1 MKPGFSTIMSAQFF
15 SSLAD
20 NALFVVAVEL
30 LRRSGAPEWQS
41 AALVPMFA
49 LFYVLLAPFVG
60 AFADAQPKGR
70 VMFISNA
77 IKVVGCLM
85 MISGA
90 PPLLAYA
97 IVGLGAAAYSPAKYG
112 ILTEL
117 LPPSLLVKANGWIE
131 GLTIASIILG
141 VVLGGALV
149 SDAVH
154 AWLLALQLPGMAPA
168 LHNPVQAA
176 MACIIVIYALAAF
189 INLFIP
195 RTSVARRPMWKGSNL
210 GVLGSF
216 QAMMRDFVTS
226 NNRLW
231 NDRLGQIALATT
243 TLFWGVS
250 GNLRYIVL
258 AWSAVALGMG
268 TTEASSLLGIVAL
281 GTAVGAVVSSTRG
294 AARTRHQCAA
304 GGRSHGRSGDADAL
318 GWESVRSLPH
328 TSALERPPVLGGAHL
343 RAGGLAGRIH
353 GGAHECAV
361 AASWPHADGRRPLHR
376 GAELQRAGLHPG
388 AGPVVCAGHAPGAF
402 GPGGD
407 DGIWRRGAG
416 HDAAHHGLASAQPAH
431 RRRAHRPRSG
441 DDSPRLPSP
450 GLERVG
456 PVGLLR
462 LNVVA
467 ALPLKTAQ
475 LLQLLPRKPLRNPNL
490 NSV

>member
-90 PPLLAYA
+90 PALLAYA

-154 AWLLALQLPGMAPA
+154 AWLLALELPGLESA

-176 MACIIVIYALAAF
+176 MACIVVIYALAAL
-189 INLFIP
+189 INVFIP

-243 TLFWGVS
+243 TLFWGAS

-281 GTAVGAVVSSTRG
+281 GTAVGAVVSSTRVRLERATSVLPVG
-294 AARTRHQCAA
+294 AAMGAVVMLMHWV
-304 GGRSHGRSGDADAL
+304 G
-318 GWESVRSLPH
+318 SLYGHWH
-328 TSALERPPVLGGAHL
+328 T
-343 RAGGLAGRIH
+343 
-353 GGAHECAV
+353 
-361 AASWPHADGRRPLHR
+361 
-376 GAELQRAGLHPG
+376 
-388 AGPVVCAGHAPGAF
+388 
-402 GPGGD
+402 
-407 DGIWRRGAG
+407 
-416 HDAAHHGLASAQPAH
+416 PAH
-431 RRRAHRPRSG
+431 WSG
-441 DDSPRLPSP
+441 HLYWVVPIFVL
-450 GLERVG
+450 
-456 PVGLLR
+456 VGLLGGYM
-462 LNVVA
+462 VVPMNA
-467 ALPLKTAQ
+467 
-475 LLQLLPRKPLRNPNL
+475 LLQHRGHTLMGAGRSIAVQNFNEQACILAMGLLYVLATHLGLSAPAAMTAFGAVVLGMTLLIMAWHRRNLRTDGARIAHDL
-490 NSV
+490 EMIRQDHHRLD